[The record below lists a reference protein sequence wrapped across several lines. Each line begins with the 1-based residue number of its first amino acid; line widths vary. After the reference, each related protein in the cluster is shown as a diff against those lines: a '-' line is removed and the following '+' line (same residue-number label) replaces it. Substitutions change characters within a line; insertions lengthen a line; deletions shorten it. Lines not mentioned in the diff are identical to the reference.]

1 MLDHI
6 ERTPNPTTNPAPASL
21 TSLPAHPLFSC
32 RYFGLGAGTAIMS
45 IGLSAK
51 PDNLDNWAD
60 KKAAENLGAT
70 LKQQQ

>member
-1 MLDHI
+1 M
-6 ERTPNPTTNPAPASL
+6 T
-21 TSLPAHPLFSC
+21 
-32 RYFGLGAGTAIMS
+32 

-51 PDNLDNWAD
+51 PDSLDNWAD